1 MSRRSSKELA
11 ADLDDDIVD
20 GADEQETEEQEADE
34 LEPVEGR
41 GRGAR
46 KRESEELK
54 RLGEA
59 LVTLRADLM
68 ARLTLPEK
76 LLDAIREAKRLT
88 SFGAKRRQAQYI
100 GKLMRHLD
108 DEIVEAVRAAIDVS
122 LGQSAK
128 ETALLHRA
136 EHWRDSLLADD
147 AKLEQWLA
155 DHPGTDLQQLRA
167 LIRQARKD
175 ARDGKPGEPVRH
187 GRAYRQIFTIVR
199 TALLAAAQR
208 KTPDQ

>member
-1 MSRRSSKELA
+1 MSRRSRREL
-11 ADLDDDIVD
+11 DVDPDTDEVVDDQD
-20 GADEQETEEQEADE
+20 ANENDEG
-34 LEPVEGR
+34 PSR
-41 GRGAR
+41 GQR

-68 ARLTLPEK
+68 ARLTLPER

-100 GKLMRHLD
+100 GKLMRQLD
-108 DEIVEAVRAAIDVS
+108 DETVEAVRAAIDVS

-128 ETALLHRA
+128 ETALLHRV
-136 EHWRDSLLADD
+136 EQWREALLADD
-147 AKLEQWLA
+147 AKLGQWLA
-155 DHPGTDLQQLRA
+155 DHPTTDSQQLRA

-175 ARDGKPGEPVRH
+175 ARDNDTGIPGAPVRH

-199 TALLAAAQR
+199 TALLATGR
-208 KTPDQ
+208 DQ